1 MPFGQSEVFGHR
13 DHRDRRAGSLTQQK
27 NDDEGKK
34 ALRWTR
40 GARADCGMQKEEQDP
55 LTNRIIGAA
64 IEVHRH
70 LGPGVLESVFEECL
84 CYEIASAKLSVRRQA
99 PVPVIY
105 KDIRLEMGFRADL
118 IVDEKV
124 IVELKCVEKMLPIH
138 DAQLLTYLK
147 LSGFHIGLLINFF
160 SQPLWTGIKRMVN

>member
-1 MPFGQSEVFGHR
+1 MPKGES
-13 DHRDRRAGSLTQQK
+13 
-27 NDDEGKK
+27 
-34 ALRWTR
+34 
-40 GARADCGMQKEEQDP
+40 DP
-55 LTNRIIGAA
+55 LTERIIGAA

-84 CYEIASAKLSVRRQA
+84 CYELAQAELSVRRQA

-124 IVELKCVEKMLPIH
+124 IVELKCIEKMLPVH

-147 LSGFHIGLLINFF
+147 LSGLHVGLLINFY